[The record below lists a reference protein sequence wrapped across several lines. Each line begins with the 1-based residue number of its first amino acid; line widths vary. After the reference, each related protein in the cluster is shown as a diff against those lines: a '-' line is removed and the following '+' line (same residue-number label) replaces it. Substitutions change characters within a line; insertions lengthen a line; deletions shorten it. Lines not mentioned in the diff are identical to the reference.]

1 MIPFNTRIK
10 IAAMTSLLVIFPI
23 HAAAQRSVR
32 KAPPKAAVGTKPGA
46 IENRVSAVKYE
57 VKVGPDGKMSL
68 AVISGLEGQSIRA
81 DQIRTALADYAP
93 DASAQHHVSISPA
106 VMIKPDKEAKM
117 SSVIAAARA
126 SRVSPNANVSVVT
139 PEGVSLGVAPDPKF
153 RNNMDIRPDP
163 TFLLVDLRADGHSY
177 LNNEDMGS
185 ISDAKKLTSRL
196 SEVFDDRA
204 KTGVLRP
211 GTNEVE
217 KTVHIRVPSDA
228 RFQRVMDI
236 AKIVNDMYGRLILAV
251 DGDDEFGVRQAIVE

>member
-1 MIPFNTRIK
+1 LIPFNTRIK
-10 IAAMTSLLVIFPI
+10 IAALTSLLVMFPI
-23 HAAAQRSVR
+23 HAAAQKSVR
-32 KAPPKAAVGTKPGA
+32 KAPPKATVRTKPAA
-46 IENRVSAVKYE
+46 IEDRVSAITYE

-68 AVISGLEGQSIRA
+68 AVVSGLEGQNIRA
-81 DQIRTALADYAP
+81 DQIRTALADYSP
-93 DASAQHHVSISPA
+93 DASAQHHVSISPT
-106 VMIKPDKEAKM
+106 VMIKPDKNAKM
-117 SSVIAAARA
+117 SSVIEAARA

-139 PEGVSLGVAPDPKF
+139 PDGVSLGVAPDPKF
-153 RNNMDIRPDP
+153 MNNMDIRPDP
-163 TFLLVDLRADGHSY
+163 TFLLVDVRADGHSY

-185 ISDAKKLTSRL
+185 ISDPQKLTSRL

-236 AKIVNDMYGRLILAV
+236 ANIVNDMFGRMVLAV
-251 DGDDEFGVRQAIVE
+251 DDDNEVGVRKVIVE